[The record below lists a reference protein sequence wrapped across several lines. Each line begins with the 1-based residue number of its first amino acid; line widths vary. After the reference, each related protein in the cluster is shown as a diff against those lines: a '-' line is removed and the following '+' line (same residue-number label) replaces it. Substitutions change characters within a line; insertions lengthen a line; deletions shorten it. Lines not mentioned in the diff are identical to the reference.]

1 MAENILSVRLRHA
14 AKTLT
19 QWQLITTIPKL
30 GEICL
35 EADSTT
41 PPLKYKIKIG
51 DGNLPYYDNTAGAVI
66 GADYL
71 PYFEGTDSSGNNIAT
86 VISNWIVN
94 NLDVNEYAQAE
105 WNSTNSKLRIYGIK
119 EVDGKIARGTNHVDI
134 AVGNLLTISESNG
147 TVTIAHNTVARGDTD
162 NDTNLGDQASVITG
176 VTTDGCGH
184 VTGVTTYKLP
194 TITHQTSKNVVG
206 DSASATADAAVSS
219 DPFLNHLEDSTV
231 TSSHQIKGGDKITV
245 SSNSTGDI
253 SIDHDAQTQTDTT
266 GSQLAFGDSVVTGVS
281 VDSQGHVTGKKTSA
295 LPNNPVSSSNNGR
308 IMVGDG
314 DNTTS
319 ESLNA
324 ITDSVA
330 SNVNIPTN
338 TAIIDYVS
346 QQISIALAS
355 ALFYRGTVA
364 SYANLEAARIA
375 TGDSAIKVGDL
386 YVASAGFTH
395 TTPTTYLPAGS
406 YEAGDFFIWN
416 GSSWDVVQGENQ
428 VTNSNPTLA
437 LDGSTQAIGT
447 VDGTT
452 LQVTNPNLHLDD
464 PTANGNGLEF
474 IATTSQINGKVAAT
488 KKTVQ
493 DGTTSQK
500 GVVQLASSH
509 DGTDTTKGA
518 TGATVKE
525 AIDDRFVED
534 VHYATDNDK
543 YVSARQVWQECDK
556 RNVQFVEE
564 VDFDDLNIDE
574 ETFIAKYTYGI
585 GWIDDAATCT
595 RVGEST
601 LLSQMPIHKSLRAC
615 VNEIINEQAQILD
628 ADNNVLIT
636 YPAQRRFMY
645 WLDDDDWT
653 KQYGNGEAS
662 VLDGSNNTNI
672 SIWNVKFYYK
682 SFDGIASAADHVTTG
697 TYNEFRISM
706 LKFDDT
712 WTEFKEGYTDFAKM
726 QTTTTNGR
734 ITAGSF
740 GNPNFGTTENLV
752 SNPRD
757 NEMTYVDMRTWITK
771 SVGDV
776 ALPLSTTGLDRA
788 IAHTYALNSGA
799 HLLSYDEYKVLFYW
813 LPAIEFGTF
822 QIESDSI
829 FDWNNNDWNDHTISR
844 DSLNLATGSYGY
856 CGIYSDN
863 YAEITGPSGFNT
875 WAFIPA
881 GYTNALGTNTGWVK
895 MRLPN
900 SGGTYDTKIIS
911 RWRGFEIQRN
921 IWTNVYGVW
930 PMQTSTSGKCEIF
943 ASKNRSLWNNNI
955 PIRTIGGS
963 VIGAAPSNMPL
974 WSVGVATLETINTDI
989 VYKGQ
994 QNGSGYGKEFDLGS
1008 DGNIMFSKLGGNKND
1023 YSYGDMAANN
1033 PRWLICGGSAYSSSA
1048 GGPGYLY
1055 SDHVASTSDDVVG
1068 FRCRWNYD
1076 EYTSVYN

>member
-1 MAENILSVRLRHA
+1 MAENTLSVRLRHA
-14 AKTLT
+14 AKTLA
-19 QWQLITTIPKL
+19 QWQLITTIPKI
-30 GEICL
+30 GELCL

-71 PYFEGTDSSGNNIAT
+71 PYFEGTDSNGNNLAT
-86 VISNWIVN
+86 VISNWVAN

-105 WNSTNSKLRIYGIK
+105 WDSTNSKLRIYGIK
-119 EVDGKIARGTNHVDI
+119 EVDGKIAKGTNHVDI

-147 TVTIAHNTVARGDTD
+147 TVTIAHDTVTRSDTD
-162 NDTNLGDQASVITG
+162 NNTNLEDQASVVTG
-176 VTTDGCGH
+176 VTTDSYGH

-194 TITHQTSKNVVG
+194 AITHQTSKNVVG
-206 DSASATADAAVSS
+206 GSADATANAADSS
-219 DPFLNHLEDSTV
+219 DPFLNHLEDNTV

-245 SSNSTGDI
+245 SSNATGDI
-253 SIDHDAQTQTDTT
+253 SIDHDPQAQADTA
-266 GSQLAFGDSVVTGVS
+266 GAQLAFGDSVVTGVS

-295 LPNNPVSSSNNGR
+295 LPSNPVSSSHNGR
-308 IMVGDG
+308 IMIGDG
-314 DNTTS
+314 DSTTS
-319 ESLNA
+319 ESSNE
-324 ITDSVA
+324 ITGSVT
-330 SNVNIPTN
+330 SNDNIPTN
-338 TAIIDYVS
+338 NAIITYVS
-346 QQISIALAS
+346 QQISVALAS
-355 ALFYRGTVA
+355 ALFYKGTVA
-364 SYANLEAARIA
+364 SYANLETARTA
-375 TGDSAIKVGDL
+375 TGDSAIKVGNL

-406 YEAGDFFIWN
+406 YETGDFFIWN

-452 LQVTNPNLHLDD
+452 LQVTNPNLQLAE
-464 PTANGNGLEF
+464 PTASGSGLEF
-474 IATTSQINGKVAAT
+474 IATTSQTDGQVAAT

-500 GVVQLASSH
+500 GVVRLASSH
-509 DGTDTTKGA
+509 SGTDTTKGA

-534 VHYATDNDK
+534 VHYATNNDK

-628 ADNNVLIT
+628 ANNNVLIT

-653 KQYGNGEAS
+653 KQYGNSETA

-672 SIWNVKFYYK
+672 SIYNVKFYYK

-734 ITAGSF
+734 TTARSF
-740 GNPNFGTTENLV
+740 GNPNFGTTENPV

-757 NEMTYVDMRTWITK
+757 NEMTYANMKTWITK

-776 ALPLSTTGLDRA
+776 ALPLSTVATNRA
-788 IAHTYALNSGA
+788 TAHTYALNSGA

-856 CGIYSDN
+856 CGMYSAD
-863 YAEITGPSGFNT
+863 YSEITGSSGLNT

-900 SGGTYDTKIIS
+900 SGGTYDTKIVS

-943 ASKNRSLWNNNI
+943 ASKNRSLWNDNV
-955 PIRTIGGS
+955 PIRTIGRS
-963 VIGAAPSNMPL
+963 VIDAAPSNMPL

-994 QNGSGYGKEFDLGS
+994 QSWNGFGKELDLGS
-1008 DGNIMFSKLGGNKND
+1008 DGNIMFSKFGGNKND
-1023 YSYGDMAANN
+1023 YSEGNANNNN
-1033 PRWLICGGSAYSSSA
+1033 PRWLICGGDADISSN
-1048 GGPGYLY
+1048 GGPGYLR
-1055 SDHVASTSDDVVG
+1055 SHSVASNSTGTVG